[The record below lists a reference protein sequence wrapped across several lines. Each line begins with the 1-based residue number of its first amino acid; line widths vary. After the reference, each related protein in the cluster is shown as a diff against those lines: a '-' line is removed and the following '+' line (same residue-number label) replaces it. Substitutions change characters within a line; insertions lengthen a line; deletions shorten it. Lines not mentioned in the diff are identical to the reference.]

1 MREAV
6 IVSAKRTAIGK
17 VGGMFRHL
25 RAEQL
30 AAPVI
35 QAIVKLNR
43 LDSASIDEVIL
54 GNATGGGGNIA
65 RLSLL
70 EARLPVSVP
79 GVTVDRQCGSGL
91 EAINLACRLV
101 QAGAGDIYL
110 AGGVESTST
119 APWRIEKPASLYDVK
134 GPKFFYRARFSPDF
148 LGDPD
153 MGEAAE
159 NVAGKYGISRK
170 EQDEYALLSHQKAV
184 RAVKKGYFL
193 EEIVPVEGIITDE
206 CPRDDT
212 SLEKLSRLKPVF
224 REGGTVTAGNSCPIN
239 DGASVVLVMSKEKC
253 LELGLKPVLRFVDA
267 TSAGV
272 DPNYLGVG
280 PVPAVKKLLERQNLT
295 ADDIDIVE
303 FNEAFAAQV
312 IASLK
317 LLQIPYEKVCISG
330 GALALGHPYGASGAI
345 LITRLFTEMRRKKLK
360 RGLATLGIAGGLGL
374 ATLVELI
381 EDDGI

>member
-35 QAIVKLNR
+35 QAIVKQNR